1 MNPEKIPSYPPNAFQ
16 PPKPALPTRQGVR
29 KWAWG
34 VLAVVIIL
42 GIWGTLLLFSKP
54 KIIIATNVVGAQV
67 FLDGVSVGT
76 TAPNAQLSVPRVS
89 TGRRVIKII
98 HPDYLTAEREI
109 QVKFSFNPATFNF
122 KLNPA
127 AYPLAIKTT
136 PTLSKILLDG
146 QVVGESDFVSG
157 SLQVPLVKRGPHTIL
172 VQHPGFDDYSTQF
185 VMPDGPHSLNI
196 QMLTTV
202 NGFWS
207 GSWRETEK
215 GKTTETIYNF
225 ALDLKQVGTTV
236 SGTWEELPA
245 QLGKGTSAPKQ
256 PKSFP
261 VTGTIIG
268 KQLVLERKTEK
279 GTPLK
284 FEARVGDSGREFTG
298 NFSTDK
304 STGTWFAARM
314 DTKPVLN
321 PPLAPVSTTPPPLG
335 VPPFPGP
342 KLPSLPGNPSTGF
355 PPTDGGVTPP
365 VGDPL
370 AQARELYEQR
380 QYQAALRICEGVL
393 KADPKN
399 QAAKELR
406 NRIKKTIEILNRQSA
421 EASGTTEPAKPKNQ

>member
-1 MNPEKIPSYPPNAFQ
+1 MNPEKVPSYPPHSFQ
-16 PPKPALPTRQGVR
+16 PPKPSLPTRQSFR

-34 VLAVVIIL
+34 TLTVIAIL
-42 GIWGTLLLFSKP
+42 GIWGALLLFSKP
-54 KIIIATNVVGAQV
+54 KIIIATNVTGAQV
-67 FLDGVSVGT
+67 FVDGVSAGT
-76 TAPNAQLSVPRVS
+76 TAQNSQLAVPRVS
-89 TGRRVIKII
+89 TGRRVIRIV
-98 HPDYLTAEREI
+98 HPDYLPAEREI
-109 QVKFSFNPATFNF
+109 QVKFSFEPATFNF

-127 AYPLAIKTT
+127 AHPLSIKTN
-136 PTLSKILLDG
+136 PTLSKVLIDG

-157 SLQVPLVKRGPHTIL
+157 SLDIPLVKRGPHTVLI
-172 VQHPGFDDYSTQF
+172 QHPGFDDYSTQF
-185 VMPDGPHSLNI
+185 VMPDGPHTLNI

-215 GKTTETIYNF
+215 GKAAESIYNF
-225 ALDLKQVGTTV
+225 SLDLKQSGTTV

-245 QLGKGTSAPKQ
+245 QLGKGASTPKQ

-268 KQLVLERKTEK
+268 KQLILEKKPEK
-279 GTPLK
+279 GKPVK
-284 FEARVGDSGREFTG
+284 FEARVADTGREFTG
-298 NFSTDK
+298 NFTTEK

-314 DTKPVLN
+314 ESKPVLN
-321 PPLAPVSTTPPPLG
+321 PPLTASPTTPIIGGPA
-335 VPPFPGP
+335 FPGP
-342 KLPSLPGNPSTGF
+342 KLPSLPGPSGTGF
-355 PPTDGGVTPP
+355 PPVDGTTQP

-406 NRIKKTIEILNRQSA
+406 NRIKKTIDILNRQNA
-421 EASGTTEPAKPKNQ
+421 EANGTTEPAKPKNP